1 MVAGLPISK
10 SAQPVDRASTTT
22 ALPEFSLVAGGP
34 LFRLFCRA
42 HLADAELGHVGRRI
56 WAIVLIAWLPLLI
69 LTIVEGH
76 AWSGVKSS
84 FFSDVATHL
93 RLCLALPF
101 LIAAE
106 REAHELMRAVAS
118 HFIERGRVVASMRP
132 RFEAAVK
139 AAHRLRDSLYPELT
153 LAVLLLTLGVAID
166 LQRVHVLADS
176 TWYWPSPGSTG
187 RLTAAGWWSVIVSVP
202 IMQFLLFRWYFRLFI
217 WAQFLW
223 RVSRLEV
230 KLAPTHPDRAGG
242 LGFLGAATHGFWQ
255 VLFAQGAI
263 LAALMSRGILYGRT
277 TFLQYKL
284 EICLLPAVTLLW
296 AVVPL
301 VTFLPMLVHAK
312 RAGKNAYS
320 AMSQRYAV
328 DFERKW
334 MRDAPPPEPLLGSS
348 DIQSLADLSN
358 AYRVVKNLQVVPI
371 GKEAV
376 LTLVILSLLPVA
388 PLALTLVPLDKIASG
403 LLAAIF

>member
-1 MVAGLPISK
+1 MVAGLPVSK
-10 SAQPVDRASTTT
+10 SAQPVDRASTTA

-42 HLADAELGHVGRRI
+42 HLADVELGHVGRRI

-118 HFIERGRVVASMRP
+118 HFIERGLVVASMRP

-263 LAALMSRGILYGRT
+263 LAALM
-277 TFLQYKL
+277 
-284 EICLLPAVTLLW
+284 A
-296 AVVPL
+296 
-301 VTFLPMLVHAK
+301 
-312 RAGKNAYS
+312 
-320 AMSQRYAV
+320 
-328 DFERKW
+328 
-334 MRDAPPPEPLLGSS
+334 
-348 DIQSLADLSN
+348 
-358 AYRVVKNLQVVPI
+358 
-371 GKEAV
+371 
-376 LTLVILSLLPVA
+376 
-388 PLALTLVPLDKIASG
+388 
-403 LLAAIF
+403 